1 MRFDGADDSLQVAS
15 PPSLAGGVTVFVAYR
30 IRSHVNGQGILAA
43 GKAGD
48 GQGNDKWFEFSSTF
62 SANRTQLVAK
72 DTQANPIITAQRVD
86 PRGDKNYAVFK
97 IDAANA
103 ELRDFLGA
111 VTDTGT
117 SLAFS
122 GVPDLIA
129 IGACA
134 FNQFATSPFGNTDLY
149 EVGLYTRPLAA
160 GELDQLE
167 AYLKSQHAVVWSPGY
182 LDTAL
187 AWWHD
192 DWSPFSLTG
201 SLVDQWNDRSG
212 NGRHWLASAAARPE
226 KTTATGSLVVRHDG
240 IDDVMA
246 LTGTLPVLQPFTV
259 AVIYRVRDRDDF
271 RGVLSAATASGVDHT
286 TFWTFEL
293 ALAASNA
300 LQLYGRSEEAVPLAL
315 TRPDS
320 GGVQIALWT
329 VAAGNASL
337 RDASAEVAGSYGG
350 SFGTPAAIVLG
361 ARYDGSPFNHAAVDV
376 MATVGVSSALATPDQ
391 LKLIG
396 WASARWGV

>member
-1 MRFDGADDSLQVAS
+1 MTALGLRQSGRLGLSPGRRRSTSFSPVQIADLAFWYRAGDPQNSVSGGAVVQAFDLSGNGRHGSAIASGNRPLATTDPDGRSIMRFDGADDSLQVAS

-129 IGACA
+129 IGARA
-134 FNQFATSPFGNTDLY
+134 IKQFATSPYCKIDLY
-149 EVGLYTRPLAA
+149 
-160 GELDQLE
+160 
-167 AYLKSQHAVVWSPGY
+167 
-182 LDTAL
+182 
-187 AWWHD
+187 
-192 DWSPFSLTG
+192 
-201 SLVDQWNDRSG
+201 
-212 NGRHWLASAAARPE
+212 
-226 KTTATGSLVVRHDG
+226 
-240 IDDVMA
+240 
-246 LTGTLPVLQPFTV
+246 
-259 AVIYRVRDRDDF
+259 
-271 RGVLSAATASGVDHT
+271 
-286 TFWTFEL
+286 
-293 ALAASNA
+293 
-300 LQLYGRSEEAVPLAL
+300 
-315 TRPDS
+315 
-320 GGVQIALWT
+320 
-329 VAAGNASL
+329 
-337 RDASAEVAGSYGG
+337 
-350 SFGTPAAIVLG
+350 
-361 ARYDGSPFNHAAVDV
+361 
-376 MATVGVSSALATPDQ
+376 
-391 LKLIG
+391 
-396 WASARWGV
+396 